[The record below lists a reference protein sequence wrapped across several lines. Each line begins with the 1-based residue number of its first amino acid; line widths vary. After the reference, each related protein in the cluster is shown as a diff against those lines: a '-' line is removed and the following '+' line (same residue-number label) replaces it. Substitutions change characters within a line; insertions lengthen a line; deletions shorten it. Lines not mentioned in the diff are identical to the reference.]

1 MKTTGNAWT
10 LHTNPKALFSLLPF
24 TVVIQRLPLSF
35 SQEPLYTCV
44 VMFATHSQ
52 SIDNPKLNNH
62 TQDKTSDLPTEMP
75 WIIET
80 RSGISLFERLLKI
93 FLQNAET
100 EDSLTLWNSNKLHSV
115 CERNLAKPTKTCK
128 NDYNWN
134 HNILTAS
141 WYISERKPFNICHF
155 IH

>member
-1 MKTTGNAWT
+1 
-10 LHTNPKALFSLLPF
+10 
-24 TVVIQRLPLSF
+24 
-35 SQEPLYTCV
+35 
-44 VMFATHSQ
+44 MFATHSQ

-100 EDSLTLWNSNKLHSV
+100 EDSLTLWNL
-115 CERNLAKPTKTCK
+115 
-128 NDYNWN
+128 
-134 HNILTAS
+134 IAS
-141 WYISERKPFNICHF
+141 LSLWKKSG
-155 IH
+155 